1 MPQASR
7 RDGISEVLGWA
18 RHTSRPL
25 WFGHSCPTLA
35 KNRVQTDLLALDVLR
50 GRGPR
55 PAPSK
60 PQGQRSPLTRE
71 KESFRVSSELFTPQD
86 ASLLS
91 AQSCCNGNV
100 HRHGVRI
107 LKESLRGLHSP
118 FCLSWQFFP
127 NRRKWQ
133 GRVTIATN
141 LIGGLQVFLQPEGGA
156 HVLKHEARQA
166 AKKPGFQGPRTAEH
180 P

>member
-1 MPQASR
+1 MSAAYKQTTPVWPQLSHP
-7 RDGISEVLGWA
+7 SQEP
-18 RHTSRPL
+18 SP
-25 WFGHSCPTLA
+25 
-35 KNRVQTDLLALDVLR
+35 DLLALDVLR

-127 NRRKWQ
+127 NRRK
-133 GRVTIATN
+133 
-141 LIGGLQVFLQPEGGA
+141 
-156 HVLKHEARQA
+156 
-166 AKKPGFQGPRTAEH
+166 
-180 P
+180 